1 MVSVCLPSDAL
12 LQHLSS
18 YLGFSYLGHEVS
30 LEYVKAVYCH
40 PAYLTSVQ
48 STPGKMQGWMNHK
61 LESRLSGE
69 ISTTSDM
76 QICCCFSVTKPCL
89 CYPVD
94 LEPTRLLCLWDFPG
108 RNTGVGYQTL
118 LQGIFPTQG
127 LKPCLLC
134 LLHWQADSLPL
145 ASSAYLTYLRPL
157 IFLMTILIPAC
168 DSSSLAFFMMY
179 SA

>member
-1 MVSVCLPSDAL
+1 MSLGAERDEIGFDKSNDPLVIINRKMTLAVPTKIHSIIL
-12 LQHLSS
+12 L
-18 YLGFSYLGHEVS
+18 
-30 LEYVKAVYCH
+30 
-40 PAYLTSVQ
+40 
-48 STPGKMQGWMNHK
+48 
-61 LESRLSGE
+61 
-69 ISTTSDM
+69 D
-76 QICCCFSVTKPCL
+76 CCCFSVTKPCL

-168 DSSSLAFFMMY
+168 DSSSLAFHMMY